1 MSAGR
6 AILEPARAEVCSGN
20 RASGSRLRGNGY
32 TVAMWEYRVR
42 RSSDQQ
48 EAEVVRLTIPNPAL
62 SALVI
67 LAVGIGANTATFSLA
82 NGLLLRPLP
91 YPDPDDIVSVGQ
103 VRRNRRTP
111 PRLSS
116 SELLRLW
123 DVART
128 FEYLA
133 AYVPRTMVLSGR
145 DGTVNFV
152 GAVVT
157 PSLFPLLRA
166 TPRLGRLFD
175 AADALEGAHRV
186 VLLSHRAWSNRF
198 GSDPDVIGT
207 PLLLNEEQRTVVG
220 VLPVGFEFPDRET
233 DFWTPLVVR
242 THESPPNGSVV
253 IQSSLSG
260 IGRLRSGVS
269 LNQAAA
275 EVRTILDRI
284 RAERPLPPG
293 MQLEPRVTSLQE
305 ERGDPFR
312 SGLLMLAAA
321 TGLILFMTCANVAG
335 LLLSHGIVRQRE
347 LALRGA
353 LGARRGRIVHQ
364 LLTESVVLSL
374 AGGLAGVV
382 VAAGL
387 VRVSSAVIGVAE
399 VNIDG
404 TVLVFAAGLSVTVG
418 LLFGIAPALAGSAVN
433 LVSTLN
439 GGSGSAAGVIGRV
452 RTNHLQAVL
461 AVIQV
466 ALALVLLTGAG
477 LLLRSFVTQVA
488 LDYGIDPTNVLT
500 ARIDNPARMF
510 GGSGGLIE
518 PDELEAMN
526 ATTRRVTET
535 LLAQMERMRGLPGVE
550 AVALS
555 SSNTPFRF
563 RSVQAVRVLGEP
575 LPSDQGERLM
585 VGIRRVSA
593 EYAAVVRLRL
603 RAGRFIT
610 DRDTAGGSHVA
621 VVSESLAREAFSGG
635 MAVGQYLVTP
645 AFRGQDGAADATIW
659 EVIGVVDDVTLPF
672 RGGLGAPDSAGEIY
686 VPMARSSP
694 ARGPFVDTPAVFVRT
709 AGDGPAVGRFLR
721 DLLVEVAPG
730 SLVTTTSVTAMLSA
744 QTAQPRFYATLAGLF
759 GAVAL
764 LLAAFGLYSVLSYT
778 VSQRRREIGIRMALG
793 AGPRDILLL
802 VIGQGC
808 ALVGVGV
815 ILGVLAAAATNRILE
830 SVLFGVTAADPLTFS
845 VVATVLLAVGL
856 LACWLPARRAVRIDP
871 LDTLRET

>member
-1 MSAGR
+1 MNWLVLSAR
-6 AILEPARAEVCSGN
+6 HA
-20 RASGSRLRGNGY
+20 LR
-32 TVAMWEYRVR
+32 
-42 RSSDQQ
+42 QF
-48 EAEVVRLTIPNPAL
+48 VVRPGFTL
-62 SALVI
+62 SVLVI

-91 YPDPDDIVSVGQ
+91 YPDSEDIVSVGQ

-111 PRLSS
+111 PRLSN

-123 DVART
+123 EVART

-152 GAVVT
+152 GAAVT

-207 PLLLNEEQRTVVG
+207 PLLLDEEQRTVVG

-275 EVRTILDRI
+275 EVRAILDQT

-293 MQLEPRVTSLQE
+293 IQLEPRVTSLQE

-312 SGLLMLAAA
+312 SALLMLAAA
-321 TGLILFMTCANVAG
+321 TGLILLMTCANVAG
-335 LLLSHGIVRQRE
+335 LLLAHGIVRQRE
-347 LALRGA
+347 LALRA
-353 LGARRGRIVHQ
+353 VLGARRGRIVHQ
-364 LLTESVVLSL
+364 LLTESVVLSV

-387 VRVSSAVIGVAE
+387 VRVSSALTGVSE

-418 LLFGIAPALAGSAVN
+418 LLFGTTPALAGSAVN

-452 RTNHLQAVL
+452 RTNYLQALL

-477 LLLRSFVTQVA
+477 LLLRSFVTQVVF
-488 LDYGIDPTNVLT
+488 DYGIDPTNVLT
-500 ARIDNPARMF
+500 ARIDNPARTF
-510 GGSGGLIE
+510 GRSGGLIE

-526 ATTRRVTET
+526 ATTRRVAET
-535 LLAQMERMRGLPGVE
+535 LLGQMERMRGLPGVE

-555 SSNTPFRF
+555 SSSTPFRF
-563 RSVQAVRVLGEP
+563 RSGQAIRVLGGP
-575 LPSDQGERLM
+575 LPSDPGERLTA
-585 VGIRRVSA
+585 GIRRVSA

-603 RAGRFIT
+603 RAGRFVT
-610 DRDTAGGSHVA
+610 DRDTASGSHVA
-621 VVSESLAREAFSGG
+621 VVSEAFAREAFGG
-635 MAVGQYLVTP
+635 ETAVGQYLVQP
-645 AFRGQDGAADATIW
+645 AFPGREQDGAADATIW
-659 EVIGVVDDVTLPF
+659 EVIGVVNDVTRPF
-672 RGGLGAPDSAGEIY
+672 RRGLEAPDSAGEIY

-694 ARGPFVDTPAVFVRT
+694 TRGPFVDTPTVFVRT
-709 AGDGPAVGRFLR
+709 AGDDRAVGRFLR
-721 DLLVEVAPG
+721 ELLVEIAPG
-730 SLVTTTSVTAMLSA
+730 SLITTTSLTAVLSA

-759 GAVAL
+759 GAIAL

-815 ILGVLAAAATNRILE
+815 ILGVLAATATNRILE

-845 VVATVLLAVGL
+845 VVTTVLLAVGL
-856 LACWLPARRAVRIDP
+856 LACWLPARHAVRIDP
-871 LDTLRET
+871 LDSLRET